1 MIFDALVILAVI
13 MGGGLLLFPV
23 KVRFLFRVQK
33 NAGKFEVRIFRKKV
47 FTTEESVEEASEP
60 AEEKIDAA
68 TAEEIRASE
77 EDDFDD
83 ENPWKKEET
92 AEAKAPAGEKSEK
105 KTVEKSDAAA
115 DAKTAKAST
124 EKSEKKP
131 NKESEKEKSKKKSKK
146 KSSDEEFLT
155 LVLEP
160 HFDKKLLKD
169 SLRITK
175 SFFRVFHCYFEPTV
189 VDGIRLEDYEDM
201 GYAMG
206 GLNFL
211 CGSIPLLNNW
221 EFLMDW
227 EGNRP
232 LRAEGGFVASFSIA
246 RIVGFGLVSLWSV
259 LGLVLRYLWNL
270 RRYRKNPEQFRL
282 IFWRRW
288 IVRFF
293 AAD

>member
-1 MIFDALVILAVI
+1 MIFDALVILAAI
-13 MGGGLLLFPV
+13 IGGGLLLFPV

-47 FTTEESVEEASEP
+47 FTTEEETVEESE
-60 AEEKIDAA
+60 ATEEVDVA

-83 ENPWKKEET
+83 ENPWKQEESV
-92 AEAKAPAGEKSEK
+92 EAKAPANEKSEK
-105 KTVEKSDAAA
+105 KAAEKSEEKSD
-115 DAKTAKAST
+115 KK
-124 EKSEKKP
+124 KS
-131 NKESEKEKSKKKSKK
+131 EKSKKKSKK

-155 LVLEP
+155 LVLDP
-160 HFDKKLLKD
+160 RFDKKLLKD
-169 SLRITK
+169 CFQIAK
-175 SFFRVFHCYFEPTV
+175 AFFRIFHCYFEPTV

-211 CGSIPLLNNW
+211 CGTIPLFNNW

-232 LRAEGGFVASFSIA
+232 LKVEGAFVASFSIA
-246 RIVGFGLVSLWSV
+246 RILGFGLVSVWSV
-259 LGLVLRYLWNL
+259 LGLVLLYLWNL

-288 IVRFF
+288 VVRFL

>member
-1 MIFDALVILAVI
+1 MIFDALVILAAI
-13 MGGGLLLFPV
+13 IGGGLLLFPV

-47 FTTEESVEEASEP
+47 FTTEEETVEESE
-60 AEEKIDAA
+60 ATEEVDVA

-83 ENPWKKEET
+83 ENPWKKEKSV
-92 AEAKAPAGEKSEK
+92 EAKAPANEKSGKKAAEKSE
-105 KTVEKSDAAA
+105 EKSD
-115 DAKTAKAST
+115 KK
-124 EKSEKKP
+124 KS
-131 NKESEKEKSKKKSKK
+131 EKSKKKSKK

-155 LVLEP
+155 LVLDP
-160 HFDKKLLKD
+160 RFDKKLLKD
-169 SLRITK
+169 CFQIAK
-175 SFFRVFHCYFEPTV
+175 AFFRIFHCYFEPTV

-211 CGSIPLLNNW
+211 CGTIPLFNNW

-232 LRAEGGFVASFSIA
+232 LKVEGGFVASFS
-246 RIVGFGLVSLWSV
+246 
-259 LGLVLRYLWNL
+259 
-270 RRYRKNPEQFRL
+270 
-282 IFWRRW
+282 
-288 IVRFF
+288 
-293 AAD
+293 